1 MPDRAFFGQLF
12 GHYRRLLVFVR
23 PYWKLLVVA
32 AIVLVLSSL
41 AGLALPLAVRGI
53 VDSALVNGNFALLN
67 RVTLA
72 LVGLFVIQA
81 VLGFAQSYIM
91 GWVGERIVANLRE
104 TLYAH
109 LQNMPL
115 SFFAATRTGDL
126 LSRLGNDVTTI
137 QNAVT
142 DVLLSLL
149 SNIVMFVGGIVIIS
163 VMAWRLTLIM
173 LAVVP
178 LAVLG
183 MIVLGRL
190 VRRLSRQVQDTLAE
204 VSATAEEAIT
214 GVRIVKSFAREPY
227 EVDRYRAGTER
238 LFGLAVKR
246 VRLRATLG
254 PIIGL
259 LAYGSIALVLW
270 FGSREVIAGNLTP
283 GQLISFLLYTMMIA
297 APIAAF
303 TSLYSQ
309 FQQALGASER
319 VFQLLDTPPELLD
332 AADAP
337 AMPHIEGAVQFENVC
352 FDYGDTAEERIVL
365 RDIDLCVEP
374 GQVVALVGPSG
385 AGKTTLV
392 NLIPRFY
399 DPTEGRILV
408 DGHDIRHVQMRSLRE
423 QIGIVPQET
432 ALFSG
437 TVRDNIAY
445 GKLDA
450 ADDEIEAAARAA
462 NAHDFISELPQ
473 GYATPVGERGVK
485 LSGGQ
490 RQRVAIAR
498 ALLKNPRILILD
510 DSTSSVDL
518 ETEAEIRQ
526 ALEDLMHER
535 TSFIIA
541 HRIQSVMNA
550 DLILVM
556 DKGEVV
562 QVGDHETLLAQE
574 GIYRQIFNIQ
584 TRIES
589 ELELE
594 IATASVDPSAAGGN
608 GHGKTID
615 NGKTIIEEAL
625 R

>member
-1 MPDRAFFGQLF
+1 MATSTTAQPARPRARITDDLPVPDRAFFGQLF

-67 RVTLA
+67 QVTLA
-72 LVGLFVIQA
+72 LVSLFVVHA
-81 VLGFAQSYIM
+81 ELGFAQSYIM
-91 GWVGERIVANLRE
+91 GWVGERVVANLRE

-115 SFFAATRTGDL
+115 SFFASTRTGDL

-149 SNIVMFVGGIVIIS
+149 SNIVMFVGGVVIIS

-183 MIVLGRL
+183 MILLGRL

-319 VFQLLDTPPELLD
+319 VFQLLDTTPELLD

-408 DGHDIRHVQMRSLRE
+408 DGQDIRHVQMRSLRE

-450 ADDEIEAAARAA
+450 GNDEIEAAARAA
-462 NAHDFISELPQ
+462 NAHDFIQELPQ

-498 ALLKNPRILILD
+498 ALLKDPRILILD
-510 DSTSSVDL
+510 EATSSLDSESEQAVQ
-518 ETEAEIRQ
+518 E
-526 ALEDLMHER
+526 ALERLMRDR
-535 TSFIIA
+535 TTFVIA
-541 HRIQSVMNA
+541 HRLSTITNA
-550 DLILVM
+550 DWIVVLDGGRVVEQGKHADLVSREGGLYRRM
-556 DKGEVV
+556 HAL
-562 QVGDHETLLAQE
+562 QFRWGDGT
-574 GIYRQIFNIQ
+574 
-584 TRIES
+584 
-589 ELELE
+589 
-594 IATASVDPSAAGGN
+594 
-608 GHGKTID
+608 K
-615 NGKTIIEEAL
+615 
-625 R
+625 

>member
-1 MPDRAFFGQLF
+1 MATPTSARPSGPRPGVPDDLPVPDRAFFGQLF

-23 PYWKLLVVA
+23 PYWKLLLLA
-32 AIVLVLSSL
+32 AVVLVLSSL
-41 AGLALPLAVRGI
+41 AGLALPLAVRGV
-53 VDSALVNGNFALLN
+53 VDSALVSGNFALLN

-72 LVGLFVIQA
+72 LVGLFVLQA
-81 VLGFAQSYIM
+81 VFGFAQSYIV

-109 LQNMPL
+109 LQTMPL
-115 SFFAATRTGDL
+115 RFFAATRTGDL

-183 MIVLGRL
+183 MILLGRL
-190 VRRLSRQVQDTLAE
+190 VRRISRQVQDTLAE

-227 EVDRYRAGTER
+227 EVDRYRDGTER

-254 PIIGL
+254 PVIGL
-259 LAYGSIALVLW
+259 LAYSSIALVLW

-283 GQLISFLLYTMMIA
+283 GELVSFLLYTMMIA
-297 APIAAF
+297 SPIAVF

-319 VFQLLDTPPELLD
+319 VFQLLDTTPELLD
-332 AADAP
+332 AEDAP
-337 AMPHIEGAVQFENVC
+337 EVPPIRGAVQFEHVC
-352 FDYGDTAEERIVL
+352 FDYGDTAEEHIVL

-399 DPTEGRILV
+399 DPTEGRIFV
-408 DGHDIRHVQMRSLRE
+408 DGFDIRYVKMRSLRE

-450 ADDEIEAAARAA
+450 TDAEIETAARAA

-510 DSTSSVDL
+510 EATSSLDSESEQAVQ
-518 ETEAEIRQ
+518 E
-526 ALEDLMHER
+526 ALERLMRDR
-535 TSFIIA
+535 TTFVIA
-541 HRIQSVMNA
+541 HRLSTITKA
-550 DLILVM
+550 DWIVVLDGGRVVEQGRHAELVS
-556 DKGEVV
+556 
-562 QVGDHETLLAQE
+562 QE
-574 GIYRQIFNIQ
+574 GGLYRRMHALQF
-584 TRIES
+584 RWDG
-589 ELELE
+589 
-594 IATASVDPSAAGGN
+594 DPVTG
-608 GHGKTID
+608 
-615 NGKTIIEEAL
+615 
-625 R
+625 

>member
-498 ALLKNPRILILD
+498 ALLKDPRILILD
-510 DSTSSVDL
+510 EATSSLDSESEQAVQ
-518 ETEAEIRQ
+518 E
-526 ALEDLMHER
+526 ALERLMRDR
-535 TSFIIA
+535 TTFVIA
-541 HRIQSVMNA
+541 HRLSTITNA
-550 DLILVM
+550 DWIVVLDGGRVMEQGRHADLVSREGGLYRRM
-556 DKGEVV
+556 HAL
-562 QVGDHETLLAQE
+562 QFRWGDGVT
-574 GIYRQIFNIQ
+574 G
-584 TRIES
+584 
-589 ELELE
+589 
-594 IATASVDPSAAGGN
+594 
-608 GHGKTID
+608 
-615 NGKTIIEEAL
+615 
-625 R
+625 